1 MMYGNSQYAFFSP
14 HTIVPSTLQLKKNV
28 LEKLETL
35 NEIQEYHKWIYLKY
49 CVVSVYIREVS

>member
-1 MMYGNSQYAFFSP
+1 MYGNSQYAFLSP

-35 NEIQEYHKWIYLKY
+35 NEIQEYHK
-49 CVVSVYIREVS
+49 